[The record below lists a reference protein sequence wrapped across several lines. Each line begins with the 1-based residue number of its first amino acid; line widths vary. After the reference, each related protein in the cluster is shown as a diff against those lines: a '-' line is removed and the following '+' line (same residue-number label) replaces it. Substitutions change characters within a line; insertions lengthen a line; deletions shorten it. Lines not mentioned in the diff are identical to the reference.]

1 MSIHYPAGDH
11 TVAITGQ
18 ALSKNEYGTSVVL
31 DVLPL
36 GGEFGR
42 KVFLSLTDETGAP
55 SKFVDKTMA
64 ALQLLGWPGP
74 DFATLDP
81 DHPACFSLYGKQIEC
96 YCQHKND
103 NERWYV
109 NTGGGGSSE
118 PVDRNDIATLN
129 ALFGRDYQQRV
140 ATAPQPA
147 PQAAPVAQ
155 QAPVSG
161 GVQQQPAQQ
170 PVQQQINDPSFA
182 AARAAQAAAES
193 IPF

>member
-1 MSIHYPAGDH
+1 MSIHYPAGNH
-11 TVAITGQ
+11 AVAVTGQ
-18 ALSKNEYGTSVVL
+18 ALSKNEYGTSLVL

-74 DFATLDP
+74 DFATLDS
-81 DHPACFSLYGKQIEC
+81 DHPACYSMYGKQVEC

-109 NTGGGGSSE
+109 NTGGGSSE

-129 ALFGRDYQQRV
+129 ALFGRDYAQRA
-140 ATAPQPA
+140 ATTPA

-161 GVQQQPAQQ
+161 GVPQQPAQQ
-170 PVQQQINDPSFA
+170 PVQQQIGTPSFD
-182 AARAAQAAAES
+182 AARAAQAAAEQP